1 MVTIENLTKY
11 YGPVLAVDS
20 VSFEV
25 AKGEVVGFLGP
36 NAAGKTTTMRV
47 ITCYLKPTSG
57 TVSVAGYDIYKHP
70 VEVRKRIGYLPE
82 NNPLYPEMN
91 VVDYLDYIAEL
102 RQVPA
107 AERSRRVKEMIGIT
121 GLEDVLWKDIGEL
134 SRGYRQ
140 RVGLAQSMVHDPD
153 ILIFDEPTSGLDPN
167 QIIEIRKL
175 IREIGREKTVILST
189 HILPEVSATCDRV
202 LIINDARL
210 VASGTTDELINRAK
224 GADVVTAV
232 IKGPEEAVYQALR
245 EADFV
250 GEFRKIKEEP
260 EGEEAWL
267 SLEIESTSGD
277 IREKLFRL
285 VVEKNW
291 SMRELKL
298 EKMSLEEVFAKLT
311 TS

>member
-1 MVTIENLTKY
+1 MINIENLTKY
-11 YGPVLAVDS
+11 YGPTLAVDS

-36 NAAGKTTTMRV
+36 NAAGKTTTMRIV
-47 ITCYLKPTSG
+47 TCYLKPTSG
-57 TVSVAGYDIYKHP
+57 TGCVAGYDIHDEP

-107 AERSRRVKEMIGIT
+107 SERSRRVKEMIGIT
-121 GLEDVLWKDIGEL
+121 GLGDVLWKDIGEL
-134 SRGYRQ
+134 SKGFRQ
-140 RVGLAQSMVHDPD
+140 RVGLAQSMIHDPD
-153 ILIFDEPTSGLDPN
+153 ILILDEPTSGLDPN
-167 QIIEIRKL
+167 QIVEIRQL
-175 IREIGREKTVILST
+175 IREIGREKTIILST

-202 LIINDARL
+202 VIINDARL
-210 VASGTTDELINRAK
+210 VASGTTDELVNRAQ
-224 GADVVTAV
+224 GADVVTAGV
-232 IKGPEEAVYQALR
+232 NGPEEAGFHALR

-250 GEFRKIKEEP
+250 SEFRKVR
-260 EGEEAWL
+260 EEAGEQAAWL
-267 SLEIESTSGD
+267 TLEIESASGD

-291 SMRELKL
+291 SLRELKL

>member
-57 TVSVAGYDIYKHP
+57 TVSVAGYDIHKHP

-121 GLEDVLWKDIGEL
+121 GLEEVLWKDIGEL
-134 SRGYRQ
+134 SRGYQQ

-175 IREIGREKTVILST
+175 IREIGREKTVLLST

-224 GADVVTAV
+224 GADVVTAG
-232 IKGPEEAVYQALR
+232 IRGPEEAVYQALR

-250 GEFRKIKEEP
+250 GEFRKIKEEH

>member
-1 MVTIENLTKY
+1 MINIENLTKY
-11 YGPVLAVDS
+11 YGPTLAVDS

-25 AKGEVVGFLGP
+25 ARGEVVGFLGP
-36 NAAGKTTTMRV
+36 NAAGKTTTMRI

-57 TVSVAGYDIYKHP
+57 TVSVAGYDIHDDP

-91 VVDYLDYIAEL
+91 VVDYLNYIAEL

-107 AERSRRVKEMIGIT
+107 SERSRRVKEMIGIT
-121 GLEDVLWKDIGEL
+121 GLGDVLWKDIGEL
-134 SRGYRQ
+134 SKGFRQ
-140 RVGLAQSMVHDPD
+140 RVGLAQSMIHDPD

-167 QIIEIRKL
+167 QIVEIRQL

-189 HILPEVSATCDRV
+189 HILPEVSATCNRV
-202 LIINDARL
+202 VIINDARL
-210 VASGTTDELINRAK
+210 IASGTTDELVNRAQ
-224 GADVVTAV
+224 GADVVTAG
-232 IKGPEEAVYQALR
+232 INGPEEAVFQALR
-245 EADFV
+245 QADFV
-250 GEFRKIKEEP
+250 SEFRKVREEP
-260 EGEEAWL
+260 EGEAAWL
-267 SLEIESTSGD
+267 TLEIESAGGD

-291 SMRELKL
+291 SLRELKL

>member
-1 MVTIENLTKY
+1 
-11 YGPVLAVDS
+11 
-20 VSFEV
+20 
-25 AKGEVVGFLGP
+25 
-36 NAAGKTTTMRV
+36 
-47 ITCYLKPTSG
+47 
-57 TVSVAGYDIYKHP
+57 
-70 VEVRKRIGYLPE
+70 
-82 NNPLYPEMN
+82 
-91 VVDYLDYIAEL
+91 
-102 RQVPA
+102 
-107 AERSRRVKEMIGIT
+107 
-121 GLEDVLWKDIGEL
+121 
-134 SRGYRQ
+134 
-140 RVGLAQSMVHDPD
+140 
-153 ILIFDEPTSGLDPN
+153 
-167 QIIEIRKL
+167 
-175 IREIGREKTVILST
+175 
-189 HILPEVSATCDRV
+189 VSATCDRV

>member
-36 NAAGKTTTMRV
+36 NAAGKTTTMRI
-47 ITCYLKPTSG
+47 ITCYLKPTAG
-57 TVSVAGYDIYKHP
+57 TVSVAGYDIHNHP
-70 VEVRKRIGYLPE
+70 VEVRKRIGYLSE

-91 VVDYLDYIAEL
+91 VVDYLNYIAKL

-167 QIIEIRKL
+167 QIIEIRQL
-175 IREIGREKTVILST
+175 IREIGREKTIILST

-210 VASGTTDELINRAK
+210 VASGTTDELINRAQ
-224 GADVVTAV
+224 GADVVTAG
-232 IKGPEEAVYQALR
+232 IRGPEEAVYQALR

-260 EGEEAWL
+260 EGDGAWL
-267 SLEIESTSGD
+267 TLEIESTSGD

>member
-91 VVDYLDYIAEL
+91 VVDYLNYIAEL